1 MLHSGTEMEQ
11 ALLVVRCDAS
21 VIISPASCVSL
32 LRQCTWKAQVFGA
45 ELGLRLPNPA
55 LLAAELLQPP
65 SMRACSVFTSSQA
78 SPVVQLHASLADAVR
93 RTQALARTRLLPC
106 LGGSC
111 DRLPRVGD
119 RKLHRKKAK
128 PL

>member
-1 MLHSGTEMEQ
+1 M
-11 ALLVVRCDAS
+11 
-21 VIISPASCVSL
+21 
-32 LRQCTWKAQVFGA
+32 FGA

-93 RTQALARTRLLPC
+93 RRRSRATACFPC
-106 LGGSC
+106 WAVLVTGFHAWVIANCNERSLSRC
-111 DRLPRVGD
+111 
-119 RKLHRKKAK
+119 KASK
-128 PL
+128 